1 MTRYRRRMNPLML
14 SMIAVVIAG
23 GATALQAPT
32 NAKMMTAV
40 GSPVNAAFISFAVG
54 TAALGILALVLQ
66 AKPDM
71 VAARNLPWYAWVGGL
86 YGAVFVV
93 AAAWGVPRLGVA
105 LTITLMVAGQLLVGL
120 LLDHVGAFGAPRQ
133 PMNLG
138 RLAGVALVIGGV
150 LMVRRF

>member
-1 MTRYRRRMNPLML
+1 MNPSLL
-14 SMIAVVIAG
+14 AIVAVVLAG

-32 NAKMMTAV
+32 NAKLATAV

-54 TAALGILALVLQ
+54 TAALALVAAALQ
-66 AKPDM
+66 ARPD
-71 VAARNLPWYAWVGGL
+71 VAAAKGLPWWTWIGGL

-105 LTITLMVAGQLLVGL
+105 LTITLMVAGQLLISVV
-120 LLDHVGAFGAPRQ
+120 LDHFGAMGVPKA
-133 PMNLG
+133 PLSLG
-138 RLAGVALVIGGV
+138 RLAGVALVIAGV

>member
-1 MTRYRRRMNPLML
+1 MNPLML

>member
-1 MTRYRRRMNPLML
+1 MNPMLL
-14 SMIAVVIAG
+14 SMIAVVLAG

-40 GSPVNAAFISFAVG
+40 GSPVNAAFVSFAVG
-54 TAALGILALVLQ
+54 TAALGVIAVILQ
-66 AKPDM
+66 TKPDM
-71 VAARNLPWYAWVGGL
+71 AAARGLPWYAWIGGL
-86 YGAVFVV
+86 YGAIFVV

-105 LTITLMVAGQLLVGL
+105 LTITLMVAGQLLIGL
-120 LLDHVGAFGAPRQ
+120 ILDQIGAFGAPQ
-133 PMNLG
+133 HPISLG